1 MLLAGGEA
9 PGLPGTLFGGWPPGT
24 LLLGGWPPGLLCGA
38 LGPVFADGICETSTG
53 GADGIDGA
61 DGADGI
67 EGVSTDGTDGA
78 DGMDGMSIDGI
89 DDTDDDH
96 VSLGPDGDGSGSLG
110 AIGNGPEA
118 TAGIA
123 DAIAIGAASKA
134 ASKAR
139 SIPVAIV
146 ALRMNCL
153 VVTA

>member
-9 PGLPGTLFGGWPPGT
+9 PGLPGTLFSGWPPGT

-53 GADGIDGA
+53 GADGA
-61 DGADGI
+61 DGMDGMSI
-67 EGVSTDGTDGA
+67 

-89 DDTDDDH
+89 DDTDDDP

-134 ASKAR
+134 R

-146 ALRMNCL
+146 ALRMTCL